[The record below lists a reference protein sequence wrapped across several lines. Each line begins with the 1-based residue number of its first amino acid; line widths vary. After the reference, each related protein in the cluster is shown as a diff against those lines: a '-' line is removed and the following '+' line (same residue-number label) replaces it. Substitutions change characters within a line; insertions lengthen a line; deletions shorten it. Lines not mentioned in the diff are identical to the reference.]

1 MVELWYTNGSKKE
14 RGKKDMFW
22 EKVFGKMML
31 NRIKKYIE
39 PRKMSITALVRI
51 AVEKYLNEVGK

>member
-1 MVELWYTNGSKKE
+1 M
-14 RGKKDMFW
+14 MFW

-51 AVEKYLNEVGK
+51 AVERYLDEVGK